1 MLLLRFPHQFE
12 KNEKVNLCHFFKIQ
26 NPGQITRPS
35 IDTTAVL
42 KGKSDK
48 YFKKVVPIRGNHPI
62 IHIYCKLQ
70 VLRCN
75 LPKNTSL
82 LMRVIFSKIQ
92 NPGQITRPSID
103 MMAVLKGKSDK
114 DFEKVVPI
122 CNIPSYNSQR
132 LLFWCN
138 LMQKMSANLKYYFF
152 SVKLMWK
159 SPKQHW
165 NVLQSSVRISNNCF
179 ANMY

>member
-1 MLLLRFPHQFE
+1 MLLLRFQHQFE
-12 KNEKVNLCHFFKIQ
+12 KKVNLCHYFKIQ

-103 MMAVLKGKSDK
+103 MMAVLKGK
-114 DFEKVVPI
+114 
-122 CNIPSYNSQR
+122 
-132 LLFWCN
+132 
-138 LMQKMSANLKYYFF
+138 
-152 SVKLMWK
+152 
-159 SPKQHW
+159 
-165 NVLQSSVRISNNCF
+165 
-179 ANMY
+179 

>member
-92 NPGQITRPSID
+92 NPGQITRPTHYLFTI
-103 MMAVLKGKSDK
+103 M
-114 DFEKVVPI
+114 
-122 CNIPSYNSQR
+122 NSQKKGTFYFCFPG
-132 LLFWCN
+132 LLGIQRN
-138 LMQKMSANLKYYFF
+138 
-152 SVKLMWK
+152 
-159 SPKQHW
+159 P
-165 NVLQSSVRISNNCF
+165 I
-179 ANMY
+179 